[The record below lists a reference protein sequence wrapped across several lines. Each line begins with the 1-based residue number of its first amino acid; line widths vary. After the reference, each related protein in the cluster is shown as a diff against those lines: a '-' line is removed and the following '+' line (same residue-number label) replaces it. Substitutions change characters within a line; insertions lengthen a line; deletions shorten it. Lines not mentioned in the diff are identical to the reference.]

1 MDRLDHPSSATRTTE
16 VLLVEDERRFAR
28 LLARRLED
36 AGVHTAMAFTGPE
49 GLERARSSSWDVAL
63 VDVML
68 PGMDGVE
75 LTRELRSSG
84 CQGPILMLTAR
95 DAVEDR
101 VRGLRAG
108 ADDYLVKPFAFAELL
123 ARIEALTRR
132 AGTRRRLSFGA
143 VEMDL
148 ESHLVRVDGSVVEL
162 TPKEF
167 ELLECLLRGAGRVLS
182 RMEIKEY
189 VWGFTFDAPTKVVDL
204 YVHYLRRK
212 LERAGAPDVIET
224 VRGVGYSV
232 GRSASVDPSVPVA

>member
-1 MDRLDHPSSATRTTE
+1 
-16 VLLVEDERRFAR
+16 
-28 LLARRLED
+28 
-36 AGVHTAMAFTGPE
+36 
-49 GLERARSSSWDVAL
+49 
-63 VDVML
+63 ML
-68 PGMDGVE
+68 PGLDGVQ

-84 CQGPILMLTAR
+84 NQGPVLMLTAR

-123 ARIEALTRR
+123 ARIEALSRR
-132 AGTRRRLSFGA
+132 AGTRRRLSFGP
-143 VEMDL
+143 VDMDL
-148 ESHLVRVDGSVVEL
+148 ESHLARVDGQVVDL

-167 ELLECLLRGAGRVLS
+167 DLLECLLRGAGRVLS

-212 LERAGAPDVIET
+212 LERAGAGQVIET
-224 VRGVGYSV
+224 VRGIGYSV
-232 GRSASVDPSVPVA
+232 GRTAVIDPPLPVA